1 MRTIIFAVVLSA
13 CTTSVTGGRVNIPA
27 TRHAIQTEI
36 GSERSIISM
45 GNVTDDKAVVYTQV
59 GKDASTRREEVWV
72 KTGDHWAPGQAPAAP
87 SSTATQ
93 QPGGPSEAAPDTAN

>member
-1 MRTIIFAVVLSA
+1 MRTIIFAALLSA

-36 GSERSIISM
+36 GGERSIVSM
-45 GNVTDDKAVVYTQV
+45 GNVSDDKAVVYTQV

-72 KTGDHWAPGQAPAAP
+72 KTGDHWAPSQPAAP
-87 SSTATQ
+87 SNTATQ
-93 QPGGPSEAAPDTAN
+93 QPGGNGEAAPDTAN